1 MFNEKDVLK
10 IFDSAYSDFS
20 KKNKICCSLKL
31 VNQEEFNKIA
41 KKSKLVQDNLELA
54 IVPLVGA
61 LTEHFV
67 DKDIIYVCVD
77 VLNEITGDK
86 NFVKAIFMHEFYH
99 ILFKKKVKQ
108 NSSKE
113 ELKSENRVNKQLA
126 KDFPKLA
133 KYMD

>member
-10 IFDSAYSDFS
+10 IFNSAYSDFS
-20 KKNKICCSLKL
+20 KKNKINCSLKL

-41 KKSKLVQDNLELA
+41 RKCKLVQDNLKLA

-61 LTEHFV
+61 LTEHLL
-67 DKDIIYVCVD
+67 DRDIVYASPDI
-77 VLNEITGDK
+77 LNEITDDK

-99 ILFKKKVKQ
+99 ILFKRKVKK

-133 KYMD
+133 RYMN

>member
-10 IFDSAYSDFS
+10 IFNSAYSDFS
-20 KKNKICCSLKL
+20 KKNKIKCSLKL
-31 VNQEEFNKIA
+31 VDQKEFNQIA
-41 KKSKLVQDNLELA
+41 KKCKLVQDNLKLA

-61 LTEHFV
+61 LTVHSI
-67 DKDIIYVCVD
+67 DNDIIYASAD
-77 VLNEITGDK
+77 ILNEITEDK

-99 ILFKKKVKQ
+99 ILFKGKVKK
-108 NSSKE
+108 NNSKE
-113 ELKSENRVNKQLA
+113 ELKSENRVNKQIA